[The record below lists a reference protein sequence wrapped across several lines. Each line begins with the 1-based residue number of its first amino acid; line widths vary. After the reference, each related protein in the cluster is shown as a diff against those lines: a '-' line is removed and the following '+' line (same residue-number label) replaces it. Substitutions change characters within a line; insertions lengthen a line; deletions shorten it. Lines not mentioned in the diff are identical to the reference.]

1 MAGKEKNRQVKARI
15 IKALSGLL
23 RALFD
28 RVNHCGILLRL
39 RGGDKMSKML
49 TLREVSESLGLH
61 INTIRNYVKQ
71 RKLRAVMFGRVWRV
85 SEKEVVRVRRQG
97 VEK

>member
-1 MAGKEKNRQVKARI
+1 MKARI
-15 IKALSGLL
+15 IRVLSGFF

-28 RVNHCGILLRL
+28 RLNYCGMMLGL

-49 TLREVSESLGLH
+49 SLREVSELLDLH
-61 INTIRNYVKQ
+61 INTIRNYVKDG
-71 RKLRAVMFGRVWRV
+71 KLRAVKFGRVWRV
-85 SEKEVVRVRRQG
+85 EEKEIVRIRRQG

>member
-1 MAGKEKNRQVKARI
+1 MGRI

-28 RVNHCGILLRL
+28 RVNHCGIMLGL
-39 RGGDKMSKML
+39 RGREKMSKML

-71 RKLRAVMFGRVWRV
+71 GKLKAVLFGRVYRV
-85 SEKEVVRVRRQG
+85 EEKDVMRVRRQG
-97 VEK
+97 VKK

>member
-1 MAGKEKNRQVKARI
+1 MARI
-15 IKALSGLL
+15 IRVLSGLL

-28 RVNHCGILLRL
+28 RVNHCGILLWL
-39 RGGDKMSKML
+39 RGRNKMSKML

-71 RKLRAVMFGRVWRV
+71 GKLRAVMFGRVWRV
-85 SEKEVVRVRRQG
+85 EEKDVMRVRRQG
-97 VEK
+97 VKK

>member
-1 MAGKEKNRQVKARI
+1 MARI
-15 IKALSGLL
+15 IRALSGLL
-23 RALFD
+23 RVLFD
-28 RVNHCGILLRL
+28 RVNHCGIMLGLQ
-39 RGGDKMSKML
+39 GGKEMSKML

-71 RKLRAVMFGRVWRV
+71 GKLKAVMFGRVWRV

-97 VEK
+97 VKK

>member
-1 MAGKEKNRQVKARI
+1 MARI
-15 IKALSGLL
+15 MRVLSGFL
-23 RALFD
+23 RVLFD
-28 RVNHCGILLRL
+28 KVNYCDMMIGL
-39 RGGDKMSKML
+39 RGEDKMSKML

-71 RKLRAVMFGRVWRV
+71 GKLRAVMFGRVWRV
-85 SEKEVVRVRRQG
+85 SEKEVVRVRKQG